1 MKIEDAIDKEITYLL
16 NYAADIL
23 YEQNRLGDR
32 IYGIV
37 NLEATRLQI
46 ASYKRIV
53 KDLKND

>member
-23 YEQNRLGDR
+23 DEQIRRRDR
-32 IYGIV
+32 IYGLV

-46 ASYKRIV
+46 TSYKRIL

>member
-1 MKIEDAIDKEITYLL
+1 MRIEDAIDKEITYLL

-23 YEQNRLGDR
+23 DEQIRRRDR
-32 IYGIV
+32 VYGIV

-53 KDLKND
+53 KDLRE